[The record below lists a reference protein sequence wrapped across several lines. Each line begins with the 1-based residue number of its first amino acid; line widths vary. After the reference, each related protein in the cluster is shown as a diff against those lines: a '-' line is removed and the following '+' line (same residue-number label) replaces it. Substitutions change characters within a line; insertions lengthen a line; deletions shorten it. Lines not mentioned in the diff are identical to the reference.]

1 MTLVLAKDLTEKAV
15 KDAILKRRTIAYA
28 GGSLIGEEEW
38 LSEFLNAAVDCR
50 LVRVDEKKG
59 SRLFTITNMSSI
71 TYKLRRGKTVY
82 TLEPFKTIT
91 YSFGKDKE
99 KKKYL
104 APKFTIENM
113 WHADFKH
120 PVIELKLDK

>member
-1 MTLVLAKDLTEKAV
+1 MTFVLAKELTQE
-15 KDAILKRRTIAYA
+15 AIKEALLERRTIVYS
-28 GGSLIGEEEW
+28 GGDLIGEEEW
-38 LSEFLNAAVDCR
+38 LNELLNESIQCQ
-50 LVRVDEKKG
+50 LVKENKKSG
-59 SRLFTITNMSSI
+59 TRIYTLTNLTSL